1 MSQLG
6 LIIFLMIG
14 VIEMFHF
21 FQNKEAAVPDHHLYM
36 PVTGKLIELS
46 DVNDQVF
53 SSKMMGEGFAV
64 NPADGNIMSPVSGKV
79 ISIFETKHAMGIK
92 MANGLDVLVHLG
104 IDTVELKGSPFE
116 VYVKEG
122 QTIKG
127 GEKLAKMDLNQ
138 LESAKKEN
146 TVIVVFTNSD
156 RLKGL
161 SIDKHTDDVERGEI
175 IGEVK

>member
-1 MSQLG
+1 
-6 LIIFLMIG
+6 MIG
-14 VIEMFHF
+14 VIEMFRL
-21 FQNKEAAVPDHHLYM
+21 FQNKETDVPDNHLYM
-36 PVTGKLIELS
+36 PVKGKLIELS

-53 SSKMMGEGFAV
+53 SSKMMGDGFAV
-64 NPADGNIMSPVSGKV
+64 NPADGNIMSPVSGKI
-79 ISIFETKHAMGIK
+79 ISIFETKHAFGIK
-92 MANGLDVLVHLG
+92 MANGLEVLVHLG
-104 IDTVELKGSPFE
+104 IDTVELKGAPFE

-156 RLKGL
+156 CLPRF
-161 SIDKHTDDVERGEI
+161 SIDKQKDDVGRGEI

>member
-1 MSQLG
+1 
-6 LIIFLMIG
+6 MIG
-14 VIEMFHF
+14 VIEMFHL
-21 FQNKEAAVPDHHLYM
+21 FQNKEVAVPVYHLYM

-53 SSKMMGEGFAV
+53 STKMMGEGFAV
-64 NPADGNIMSPVSGKV
+64 TPANGNIVSPVSGKI

-92 MANGLDVLVHLG
+92 MANGLEVLVHLG
-104 IDTVELKGSPFE
+104 IDTVELKGAPFE
-116 VYVKEG
+116 VYPKEG

-138 LESAKKEN
+138 LELAKKEN

-161 SIDKHTDDVERGEI
+161 SIDKQADDFERGEI
-175 IGEVK
+175 IGEVR

>member
-1 MSQLG
+1 
-6 LIIFLMIG
+6 
-14 VIEMFHF
+14 MFHF
-21 FQNKEAAVPDHHLYM
+21 FQNKKADVPDNHLYA
-36 PVTGKLIELS
+36 PVTGKLIELT

-53 SSKMMGEGFAV
+53 SSKMMGDGFAV
-64 NPADGNIMSPVSGKV
+64 NPADGNIMSPVSGKI
-79 ISIFETKHAMGIK
+79 ISIFETKHAIGIE
-92 MANGLDVLVHLG
+92 MANGLEVLVHLG
-104 IDTVELKGSPFE
+104 IDTVKLKGAPFE

-138 LESAKKEN
+138 LESAKVEN

-156 RLKGL
+156 HLQWLR
-161 SIDKHTDDVERGEI
+161 IDKQTDNVERSVI